1 MTLDDLPIG
10 VTSHKRTA
18 SIATGLSTVRK
29 LQQHLFMIRV
39 NKESPLAGI
48 TLAES
53 RIGELIGLTVGGIVR
68 KGETRLAV
76 SPEEIIRSGDKLLM
90 AGESEKIANLL
101 ALSTIQF
108 EPEKPPTE
116 LESEETDLV
125 RAQAEL
131 AEAEAR
137 YRASQKLKG
146 TR

>member
-1 MTLDDLPIG
+1 MVSESG
-10 VTSHKRTA
+10 VRLL
-18 SIATGLSTVRK
+18 ATGLSTVRK

-39 NKESPLAGI
+39 NKDSPLAGI

-116 LESEETDLV
+116 LESEETM
-125 RAQAEL
+125 L
-131 AEAEAR
+131 AKFVWSIVPPIRLAFKVDPVNEV
-137 YRASQKLKG
+137 
-146 TR
+146 